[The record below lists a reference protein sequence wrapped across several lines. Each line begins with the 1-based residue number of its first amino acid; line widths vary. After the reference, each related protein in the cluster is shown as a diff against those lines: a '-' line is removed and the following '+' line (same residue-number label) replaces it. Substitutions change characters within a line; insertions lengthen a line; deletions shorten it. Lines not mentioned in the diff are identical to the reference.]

1 MDYGSDSVHA
11 TDPDVLRG
19 LIEKEANN
27 SANWMK
33 DNGLCVAGDKSKLL
47 IIGTKQLKASRV
59 VNEAKSVVD
68 EKEIV
73 ETTSEKLLGLVVN
86 NELTW
91 NNHLYGDKEH
101 EGLIP
106 QLSKRIGMLKI
117 MSKYMPKEKL
127 KSFVSGIFYS
137 KISYCLPVF
146 GNVFSLDDYK
156 ETNSRYTSFTTKD
169 NNNLQVLQN
178 KVCRLL
184 VDADFSTP
192 TAELLEATDSLSV
205 Q

>member
-1 MDYGSDSVHA
+1 
-11 TDPDVLRG
+11 
-19 LIEKEANN
+19 
-27 SANWMK
+27 MK

-47 IIGTKQLKASRV
+47 IIGTKQLKASRL
-59 VNEAKSVVD
+59 VNEAKIVVD

-137 KISYCLPVF
+137 KISY
-146 GNVFSLDDYK
+146 
-156 ETNSRYTSFTTKD
+156 
-169 NNNLQVLQN
+169 
-178 KVCRLL
+178 
-184 VDADFSTP
+184 
-192 TAELLEATDSLSV
+192 
-205 Q
+205 